1 MVATVTAIDTT
12 VELPAPTNL
21 LNPPRFSPVVV
32 TPEIV
37 TLSENAAGSATV
49 NPSRVVAPSTS
60 SVVVTVTPPVTSN
73 PAPTS
78 TLPEKLA
85 VPSDSIKNL
94 FTQVKIFLRLLAHPL

>member
-1 MVATVTAIDTT
+1 M
-12 VELPAPTNL
+12 
-21 LNPPRFSPVVV
+21 

-60 SVVVTVTPPVTSN
+60 RFVETLTAPVTST

-78 TLPEKLA
+78 RLPA
-85 VPSDSIKNL
+85 TSTVPPDFMDN
-94 FTQVKIFLRLLAHPL
+94 LLAFPFVVT

>member
-1 MVATVTAIDTT
+1 MTAIDTT
-12 VELPAPTNL
+12 VELAAPTNL

-49 NPSRVVAPSTS
+49 KPSRVVAPSTS
-60 SVVVTVTPPVTSN
+60 RFVETLTAPVTSI

-78 TLPEKLA
+78 KLP
-85 VPSDSIKNL
+85 VTS
-94 FTQVKIFLRLLAHPL
+94 T

>member
-1 MVATVTAIDTT
+1 MDTT

-60 SVVVTVTPPVTSN
+60 SVPVTAAFS
-73 PAPTS
+73 S
-78 TLPEKLA
+78 TVRVSIFA
-85 VPSDSIKNL
+85 VPSMKRSCHSRSDVPRSLAPSAKGIRSEVNL
-94 FTQVKIFLRLLAHPL
+94 PVTNI

>member
-1 MVATVTAIDTT
+1 MTAIDTT

-49 NPSRVVAPSTS
+49 KPSRVVAPSTS
-60 SVVVTVTPPVTSN
+60 SVVETVAPPVTARVDPLNVRFPESSISPDV
-73 PAPTS
+73 PAKT
-78 TLPEKLA
+78 TLPE
-85 VPSDSIKNL
+85 
-94 FTQVKIFLRLLAHPL
+94 VKSLILHYQQLKRLY